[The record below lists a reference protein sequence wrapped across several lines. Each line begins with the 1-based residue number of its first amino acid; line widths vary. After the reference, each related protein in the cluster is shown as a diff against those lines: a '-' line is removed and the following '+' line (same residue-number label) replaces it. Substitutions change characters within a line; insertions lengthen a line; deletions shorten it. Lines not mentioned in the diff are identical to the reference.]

1 MRGGSL
7 TALPI
12 VEMQRGN
19 LAAYIPTNLISIT
32 DGQLVLDA
40 ELFNRGLKP
49 AVNVGRSVSRVGGAA
64 QTAAIRAVAG
74 KLRLELSQFEE
85 VARFARFGTEVD
97 EATQRQIRRGERLRA
112 VLSQPAHQPLSLAAQ
127 VVVLLAATEG
137 YLDNVALE
145 DVPDLETSLVAYIE
159 AARPEIG
166 QQIDRSGELTAETRE
181 SLTEAIAA
189 YRSA

>member
-1 MRGGSL
+1 
-7 TALPI
+7 
-12 VEMQRGN
+12 MQRGN

-112 VLSQPAHQPLSLAAQ
+112 VLSQPAHRPLSLAAQ

-137 YLDNVALE
+137 HLDDVALE
-145 DVPDLETSLVAYIE
+145 DIPDLESSLLAYIE
-159 AARPEIG
+159 TARPEIG
-166 QQIDRSGELTAETRE
+166 QQIDRSGELTPETRE
-181 SLTEAIAA
+181 SLAEAIAA
-189 YRSA
+189 YRTAWREGHPKT

>member
-1 MRGGSL
+1 
-7 TALPI
+7 
-12 VEMQRGN
+12 
-19 LAAYIPTNLISIT
+19 
-32 DGQLVLDA
+32 
-40 ELFNRGLKP
+40 
-49 AVNVGRSVSRVGGAA
+49 VGGAA

-137 YLDNVALE
+137 YLDDVALE
-145 DVPDLETSLVAYIE
+145 DVPDLESSLLAYIE
-159 AARPEIG
+159 AAHPEIG
-166 QQIDRSGELTAETRE
+166 TQIDRSGELTAEMRE
-181 SLTEAIAA
+181 SLTEAIAT
-189 YRSA
+189 YRTAWREGHPRTCGSPREPEPNSGNAHR

>member
-1 MRGGSL
+1 
-7 TALPI
+7 
-12 VEMQRGN
+12 
-19 LAAYIPTNLISIT
+19 
-32 DGQLVLDA
+32 
-40 ELFNRGLKP
+40 
-49 AVNVGRSVSRVGGAA
+49 VNVGRSVSRVGGAA
-64 QTAAIRAVAG
+64 QTTAIRAVTG

-112 VLSQPAHQPLSLAAQ
+112 VLSQPAHRPLSLAAQ

-137 YLDNVALE
+137 YLDDLALE
-145 DVPDLETSLVAYIE
+145 DVPAFEGGLLARLE
-159 AARPEIG
+159 AAHPEID

-189 YRSA
+189 YRTAWREGHPRTCGSPREPEPNSGNAHR